1 MTEHSANLFE
11 WENEMKKL
19 LGYEVT
25 ATGNTHEVKY
35 FIKGEREAI
44 YRLIIRHTGGLYAL
58 NVLSNICA
66 IKGNYSFSDKS
77 GTLIALS

>member
-1 MTEHSANLFE
+1 MQT
-11 WENEMKKL
+11 L

-25 ATGNTHEVKY
+25 KTGNTGKHEVKY
-35 FIKGEREAI
+35 LLKGKRAS
-44 YRLIIRHTGGLYAL
+44 YRLVIKSPEMGGGMYAL
-58 NVLSNICA
+58 NFQGNVCA

>member
-1 MTEHSANLFE
+1 
-11 WENEMKKL
+11 MKKL

-25 ATGNTHEVKY
+25 ATGNTEAHEVKY
-35 FIKGEREAI
+35 FIKGKRAT
-44 YRLIIRHTGGLYAL
+44 YRLIIRLGGGLFAL
-58 NVLSNICA
+58 NSLGNVCA